1 MIKKPERRS
10 RREPFTPVKNPGLV
24 AAYRGECDAAVK
36 AACQGAELSRSRNDA
51 LYVASNL
58 SVLGFLE
65 VSRGS
70 FAAALPPLREVRDL
84 ARRMGIREPGIFRWH
99 EDHIEASLAGGLP
112 QEAAELVD
120 ELNAQATALGR
131 PGLRAVAGRCTGLL
145 QAATRDTDAALDTLA
160 DAIGSHGAEPSFEQA
175 RTLLADRTVAR
186 RARRKAVARDA
197 LTAAQAIFTSTGTV
211 LWAQRAGEELRRV
224 GLRSSPGTLTETERR
239 IAELVQA
246 GHTNRE
252 VAAEL
257 FLTPK
262 TVEANLSRIYH
273 KLHIRSR
280 TQLARALSNSQE
292 P

>member
-1 MIKKPERRS
+1 
-10 RREPFTPVKNPGLV
+10 
-24 AAYRGECDAAVK
+24 
-36 AACQGAELSRSRNDA
+36 
-51 LYVASNL
+51 LYVAANL

-70 FAAALPPLREVRDL
+70 FAAALPLLREVRDL

-99 EDHIEASLAGGLP
+99 EDHIEASLAAGSP
-112 QEAAELVD
+112 EEAAELVG
-120 ELNAQATALGR
+120 ELNAQAAALGR
-131 PGLRAVAGRCTGLL
+131 PGLQALADRCTGLL
-145 QAATRDTDAALDTLA
+145 QAATGNTDAALGTLA
-160 DAIGSHGAEPSFEQA
+160 GATRNQGPEPSFEQA
-175 RTLLADRTVAR
+175 RTLLAYGTVAR

-197 LTAAQAIFTSTGTV
+197 LTAAQALFTRTGTV

-224 GLRSSPGTLTETERR
+224 GLRSAPGTLTETERR

-246 GHTNRE
+246 GQTNRE

-257 FLTPK
+257 FLSPK

-280 TQLARALSNSQE
+280 TQLARALSDSQE